1 MNHDDFVFD
10 EVFDEHLEQVSEAR
24 ATILAG
30 FLNYIVTT
38 LVYSLGV
45 FLGVRILKSADV
57 IAWRLSW
64 TECTSLVGGFNF
76 LRIWDRAFFK

>member
-1 MNHDDFVFD
+1 MNHDDF
-10 EVFDEHLEQVSEAR
+10 VFDEHLEQVSEAR
-24 ATILAG
+24 ATIRAG

-45 FLGVRILKSADV
+45 FLGVRILQSADV
-57 IAWRLSW
+57 MPWRLSW

>member
-1 MNHDDFVFD
+1 MNHDDFVLGK
-10 EVFDEHLEQVSEAR
+10 HLEEVSEAR
-24 ATILAG
+24 ATIRAG

-45 FLGVRILKSADV
+45 FLGARILNSADV